1 MQYMRLLAA
10 IGFSY
15 ILGSIPFGY
24 VVGKLW
30 KDVDVRTKGSGNIGA
45 TNVLRVLGWG
55 PALIVVA
62 CDLGKGALSVYLGTL
77 VGEGAWTVALCG
89 MAAALGGTYSIFL
102 RFQGGK
108 GIGVGGG
115 VVITA
120 MPMVA
125 AALAVVWAGVVWLTK
140 YVSLGSVIVAG
151 FAPFLAYAFHYPRE
165 YVVLAATVGGLAII
179 KHHSNIRRLISGK
192 ERKLGERAE

>member
-1 MQYMRLLAA
+1 M
-10 IGFSY
+10 
-15 ILGSIPFGY
+15 
-24 VVGKLW
+24 
-30 KDVDVRTKGSGNIGA
+30 
-45 TNVLRVLGWG
+45 
-55 PALIVVA
+55 
-62 CDLGKGALSVYLGTL
+62 
-77 VGEGAWTVALCG
+77 
-89 MAAALGGTYSIFL
+89 
-102 RFQGGK
+102 
-108 GIGVGGG
+108 
-115 VVITA
+115 ITA

-151 FAPFLAYAFHYPRE
+151 LAPFLAYAFHYPRE